1 MKLAMAV
8 LAVLMLIP
16 AAKADSSPPPLY
28 VTFTDVFTGPSGE
41 TETFSGSFEYQP
53 GEDGTIVPGTV
64 LDFAN
69 GFLGNAVLQP
79 IEIGTGYY
87 NLSGSGIEIDLF
99 MVPEG
104 DTGLIGNFYLYGCY
118 STDCYGTLGPNGTNP
133 GAYEYPESETF
144 TVSAI
149 PEPPML
155 AMMLAGLLSLTLI
168 KRKPLFSR

>member
-1 MKLAMAV
+1 V
-8 LAVLMLIP
+8 Q
-16 AAKADSSPPPLY
+16 DSAS
-28 VTFTDVFTGPSGE
+28 
-41 TETFSGSFEYQP
+41 
-53 GEDGTIVPGTV
+53 
-64 LDFAN
+64 
-69 GFLGNAVLQP
+69 GFLGTFTLTLT
-79 IEIGTGYY
+79 EIGSGYDAFF
-87 NLSGSGIEIDLF
+87 GPAGAEIDLF